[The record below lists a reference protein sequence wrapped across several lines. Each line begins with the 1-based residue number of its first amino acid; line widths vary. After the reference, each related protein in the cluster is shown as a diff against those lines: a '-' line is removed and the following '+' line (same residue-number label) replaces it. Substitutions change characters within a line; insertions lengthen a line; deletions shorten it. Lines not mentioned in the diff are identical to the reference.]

1 MLRKLHILFKYQ
13 FNNIKKGESF
23 MPIGV
28 PRVPYRLPGEPTAQW
43 VDIYNRLYRERILF
57 LGQVI
62 DDELANQ
69 LIGIMLYLNSEDE
82 SKELY
87 MYINSP
93 GGYVNAGLAIYDTM
107 QHIQASVTTICVGC
121 ASSMASFVLVG
132 GNIGQRLALKHA
144 RIMIHQPLGGS
155 QGQASNIRL
164 EALEVLRLRQQ
175 VGRLYAKRTGQSLA
189 VVARDMDRDRYLSA
203 ADAKNYGLI
212 DNVVEQETEQA
223 VYNSMN

>member
-1 MLRKLHILFKYQ
+1 
-13 FNNIKKGESF
+13 

-57 LGQVI
+57 LGQAI

-107 QHIQASVTTICVGC
+107 QHIQANVTTICVGC

-132 GNIGQRLALKHA
+132 GTLGQRIALQHA

-155 QGQASNIRL
+155 QGQASNVKL

-203 ADAKNYGLI
+203 ADARQYGLI
-212 DNVVEQETEQA
+212 DNVVQQENEQV

>member
-1 MLRKLHILFKYQ
+1 
-13 FNNIKKGESF
+13 

-107 QHIQASVTTICVGC
+107 QHIQANVTTICVGC

-132 GNIGQRLALKHA
+132 GTIGQRIGLHHS

-155 QGQASNIRL
+155 QGQASNVKL

-203 ADAKNYGLI
+203 TDARDRKS
-212 DNVVEQETEQA
+212 VV
-223 VYNSMN
+223 

>member
-1 MLRKLHILFKYQ
+1 
-13 FNNIKKGESF
+13 

-43 VDIYNRLYRERILF
+43 VNIYNRLYRERILF

-107 QHIQASVTTICVGC
+107 QHIQANVTTICVGC

-132 GNIGQRLALKHA
+132 GTLGQRIALQHA

-155 QGQASNIRL
+155 QGQASNVKL

-203 ADAKNYGLI
+203 ADARQYGLI
-212 DNVVEQETEQA
+212 DNVVQQENEQV

>member
-1 MLRKLHILFKYQ
+1 
-13 FNNIKKGESF
+13 

-107 QHIQASVTTICVGC
+107 QHIQANVTTICVGC

-132 GNIGQRLALKHA
+132 GTLGQRIALQHA

-155 QGQASNIRL
+155 QGQASNVML

-203 ADAKNYGLI
+203 ADARQYGLI
-212 DNVVEQETEQA
+212 DNVVQQENEQV

>member
-1 MLRKLHILFKYQ
+1 
-13 FNNIKKGESF
+13 

-107 QHIQASVTTICVGC
+107 QHIQANVTTICVGC

-132 GNIGQRLALKHA
+132 GTLGQRIALQHA

-155 QGQASNIRL
+155 QGQASNVKL

-203 ADAKNYGLI
+203 ADARQYGLI
-212 DNVVEQETEQA
+212 DNVVQQENEQV

>member
-1 MLRKLHILFKYQ
+1 
-13 FNNIKKGESF
+13 

-107 QHIQASVTTICVGC
+107 QHIQANVTTICVGC

-132 GNIGQRLALKHA
+132 GTLGQRIALQHA

-155 QGQASNIRL
+155 QGQASNVKL

-203 ADAKNYGLI
+203 ADARQYGLI
-212 DNVVEQETEQA
+212 DNVAQQENEQV

>member
-1 MLRKLHILFKYQ
+1 
-13 FNNIKKGESF
+13 

-107 QHIQASVTTICVGC
+107 QHIQANVTTICVGC

-132 GNIGQRLALKHA
+132 GTIGQRIGLQHA

-155 QGQASNIRL
+155 QGQASNVKL

-189 VVARDMDRDRYLSA
+189 VVARDMDRDRYLSSV
-203 ADAKNYGLI
+203 DAREYGLI
-212 DNVVEQETEQA
+212 DNVVQQENQQV

>member
-1 MLRKLHILFKYQ
+1 
-13 FNNIKKGESF
+13 

-28 PRVPYRLPGEPTAQW
+28 PRVPYRLPGEPAAQW

-107 QHIQASVTTICVGC
+107 QHIQAKITTICVGC

-132 GNIGQRLALKHA
+132 GTMGQRIALQHA
-144 RIMIHQPLGGS
+144 RVMIHQPLGGS
-155 QGQASNIRL
+155 QGQASNVKL

-189 VVARDMDRDRYLSA
+189 VIARDMDRDRYLSA
-203 ADAKNYGLI
+203 SEARDYGLI
-212 DNVVEQETEQA
+212 DNVVQQETEQV